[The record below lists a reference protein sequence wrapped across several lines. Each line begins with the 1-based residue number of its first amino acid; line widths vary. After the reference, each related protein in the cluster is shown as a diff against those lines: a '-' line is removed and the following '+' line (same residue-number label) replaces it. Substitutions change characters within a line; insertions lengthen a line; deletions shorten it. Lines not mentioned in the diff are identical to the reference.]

1 MIVGEFPFEVMFASG
16 LHSTLCLMILMERS
30 SISLVTILTIVAV
43 AISRLSSVG
52 LCLFSRL
59 IIKFH
64 EASLKAGWC
73 INAKSRQ
80 TPGIMLFAMQAASR
94 LNVPLPD
101 IGSSRQ

>member
-1 MIVGEFPFEVMFASG
+1 MIVGEFPFEAMSASG
-16 LHSTLCLMILMERS
+16 LHFTLCLMMLMERS

-43 AISRLSSVG
+43 AI
-52 LCLFSRL
+52 SRL

-101 IGSSRQ
+101 IGSSRL